1 MGIVLRQNTDANN
14 FLDAAG
20 IARTQANAPIIIGI
34 CQLTSDL
41 RQYGLWNKMKAI
53 YPMVGQAGVSSSF
66 QFNLKNP
73 NTFKGTFYGTWTFA
87 STGVR
92 GDASTGYMDTGL
104 NPSLDPLLLNNSSM
118 MQYTR
123 TSGGGSGGT
132 GLDVSGG
139 RFDILDFG
147 NRYFTNL
154 NLQID
159 TGQGPWLGM
168 SLQSLSS
175 STVFKGYKNNTNT
188 FTVSGTTT
196 GTYSNQNILINRVG
210 PYGNNYEIAM
220 MTVGYGLT
228 DIDASNLYTAVQRFQ
243 TTLGRQV

>member
-1 MGIVLRQNTDANN
+1 MAILVRTNTDANN

-20 IARTQANAPIIIGI
+20 IARTEANGSIVIGI

-41 RQYGLWNKMKAI
+41 KQYGLWNKMKAI
-53 YPMVGQAGVSSSF
+53 YPFVGQAGVSSSF
-66 QFNLKNP
+66 QFNLKDP
-73 NTFKGTFYGTWTFA
+73 NIFKGTFSGTWTFA
-87 STGVR
+87 STGITSTN
-92 GDASTGYMDTGL
+92 STGYMDTGL

-123 TSGGGSGGT
+123 TNGGSGGT

-159 TGQGPWLGM
+159 TGQGPWVGM

-188 FTVSGTTT
+188 FTSSGTAA
-196 GTYSNQNILINRVG
+196 GTYSNQNILVNRVG
-210 PYGNNYEIAM
+210 PYGNSYEIAM
-220 MTVGYGLT
+220 TTVGYGLT
-228 DIDASNLYTAVQRFQ
+228 DTDASNLYTAVQRFQ